1 MPAASSLLSSHVEGV
16 EQTKVTC
23 WLIKIPQARGFP
35 FGRAFAADASSLDW
49 PQCRSHALMV
59 RAARSSIK
67 WAGGTFTNASTG
79 PSVTTSIWPVADCLT
94 ICDWRLL
101 TNTPSRYPCQHRADA
116 STAKRRGIC
125 SSSALIALLSPVGAD
140 DKSLNT
146 LKTRSSRCEDACVF
160 RGSTSGSALS
170 SYLLHC
176 LCGPYQA
183 YCQDPN
189 A

>member
-1 MPAASSLLSSHVEGV
+1 
-16 EQTKVTC
+16 
-23 WLIKIPQARGFP
+23 
-35 FGRAFAADASSLDW
+35 
-49 PQCRSHALMV
+49 MV

-125 SSSALIALLSPVGAD
+125 SSSALIALLSPEPISRSRK
-140 DKSLNT
+140 KSLNT
-146 LKTRSSRCEDACVF
+146 LQYEHAKFEVWRSCVWSVRLGRSSSVN
-160 RGSTSGSALS
+160 GIL
-170 SYLLHC
+170 
-176 LCGPYQA
+176 
-183 YCQDPN
+183 
-189 A
+189 